1 MITVLCVVDVQ
12 VQDERRLAVR
22 CGLFVWGGD
31 VAGLVN
37 LECLN
42 GEVLGVES
50 GWTSCPHPQLLGPCP
65 ARRAAAEQACLVSRL
80 IYGLGVF
87 NMLLP
92 HPSQTQHHKLHRG
105 AKTPSEFLTK
115 Y

>member
-1 MITVLCVVDVQ
+1 M
-12 VQDERRLAVR
+12 QDYIRLAVR

-31 VAGLVN
+31 VVRLVS

-50 GWTSCPHPQLLGPCP
+50 GWTSCPHPQLLGSSP
-65 ARRAAAEQACLVSRL
+65 ARCAAVEQACLVSRL

-92 HPSQTQHHKLHRG
+92 RPSQTRHHKLHQG
-105 AKTPSEFLTK
+105 ANSPRVSHKILT
-115 Y
+115 